1 MQFAPLYPFIYQVL
15 QPLFPNCLWSG
26 NPDSKAIALTF
37 DDGPHPSYT
46 TALLKVLEQYKVVA
60 SFFWL
65 GVCVDRDPQVAK
77 AAYQQGHWL
86 GLHGYEH
93 RSFPR
98 LSAEAL
104 QQSLTKNQI
113 AIANACGLE
122 PQKVQDVRPPNG
134 LFTPQTLKL
143 LWQWQYRPVMWSVV
157 PEDWTSPGISTVVAR
172 VMQQVRNG
180 SIIVLHDGIHGGQD
194 VAEITAQ
201 LIPRLLER
209 DYSFVTIKKLWG

>member
-1 MQFAPLYPFIYQVL
+1 MQFAPLYPLIHKVL

-26 NPDSKAIALTF
+26 DPANKAIALTF

-46 TALLKVLEQYKVVA
+46 PDLLKILEKFNVVA

-65 GVCVDRDPQVAK
+65 GICVDRSPQVAK
-77 AAYQQGHWL
+77 AVYQQGHWL

-104 QQSLTKNQI
+104 QQSLTKTQV
-113 AIANACGLE
+113 AIARACDLD
-122 PQKVQDVRPPNG
+122 PKQVQDVRPPNG
-134 LFTPQTLKL
+134 LFTPKTLKL
-143 LWQWQYRPVMWSVV
+143 LRQWQYRPVMWSVV
-157 PEDWTSPGISTVVAR
+157 PEDWTSPGINTVVER
-172 VMQQVRNG
+172 VMKQVQNG
-180 SIIVLHDGIHGGQD
+180 SIIVLHDGIYGGQD
-194 VAEITAQ
+194 VAAIAAQ

-209 DYSFVTIKKLWG
+209 DYSFVTIEKLWR